1 MSLLFYFMADF
12 LNITEKRDEELVALT
27 LENQSYFSFL
37 VQRYQDKLSRYV
49 HRLSGL
55 SSEEIEDLLQNIF
68 IKAYLNLNDFDGR
81 LKFSS
86 WLYRIAHNETIDN
99 YRRHQS
105 RPQLLDVDIS
115 DSYIKEIAGDDDLF
129 RQLVSQELKSVLHKA
144 ISTLEYK
151 LREVIILKFIEE
163 KDYREI
169 SDIIRKPMGTV
180 ASRLNKAKV
189 ELRKI
194 LVSSKKLQIYGK
206 E

>member
-1 MSLLFYFMADF
+1 MIDF
-12 LNITEKRDEELVALT
+12 LDETKKSDEELVVLT
-27 LENQSYFSFL
+27 LENQSNFSFL
-37 VQRYQDKLSRYV
+37 VNRYQEKLSRYIR
-49 HRLSGL
+49 RLSGL
-55 SSEEIEDLLQNIF
+55 SKEEIEDLLQNIF

-99 YRRHQS
+99 YRRHQA

-115 DSYIKEIAGDDDLF
+115 DSYVKEITGEVDLF
-129 RQLVSQELKSVLHKA
+129 AELAHQEIKIIIQEA
-144 ISTLEYK
+144 INSLDYK
-151 LREVIILKFIEE
+151 LKEVLILKFIEE

-169 SDIIRKPMGTV
+169 SDIIRKPIGTV
-180 ASRLNKAKV
+180 ASRLNKAKT

-194 LVSSKKLQIYGK
+194 LIDNKKLQIYGK